1 MMDTRK
7 AIQNIEMFL
16 WNAVHEKV
24 TIYAIKPGTA
34 EQQGKVPVVF
44 P

>member
-1 MMDTRK
+1 MTDTGK
-7 AIQNIEMFL
+7 AIQNL

-34 EQQGKVPVVF
+34 EKQGKVPVLF